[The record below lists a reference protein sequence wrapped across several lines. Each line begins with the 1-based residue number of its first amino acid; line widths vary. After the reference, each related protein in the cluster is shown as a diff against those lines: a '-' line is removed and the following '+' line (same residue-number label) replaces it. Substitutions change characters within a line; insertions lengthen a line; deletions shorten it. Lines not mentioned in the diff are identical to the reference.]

1 MKLDELRQAVH
12 SADPAAVLVPPHVL
26 ERLIQQVADL
36 PAFPWHVPHRECL
49 LIDRQELFRHAE
61 QDELDLEPGR
71 LLPPKV
77 ILLARPADGRL
88 VGTDPGA
95 LLLAY
100 WRMIFHCAVH
110 RELTTHWSRHP
121 PTEADVQARVNRLG
135 RAAFAEVR
143 EVLARDRYLLPPV
156 DDRSVYVEFAATYL
170 ELRHFSPALVS
181 VYFPGLPPAAEVDAL
196 LAEDVDAAAQLFA
209 TTRPP
214 GAHDP
219 APPDEGRS
227 DEAHDYYRRLG
238 RSAAAAAARG
248 NDVRAAILH
257 TRAARVAPAALT
269 PVARAEAARDLR
281 RLVNRLGAALHLDS
295 AGTDAWLQDLPAL
308 LDRADQG
315 PRPVEA
321 ALLFDLQKACTEHER
336 EAYALD
342 VVEWI
347 LSAGRRPVQRPLPGL
362 RLVRITRHVRDAAK
376 RLTTA
381 RLADAERRHLAGLLQ
396 EALHGCEER
405 VRQRVGPA
413 LADAFLDAGLQPV
426 TTPERVA
433 FAKMVEELLD
443 RTTDQGYFTFGDLR
457 DVISRNGL
465 KVPDLSGPEEF
476 LRGDPLLRLDRRLAA
491 LLDGIYRRGD
501 VYLRWLH
508 RATAILFGTPT
519 GRTVTRFVLVPFGG
533 ALVLTEALDYI
544 LKHTGVGSISDIAAG
559 ALGLPTQAEVA
570 SPGLSWT
577 IPKLVQAGAASG
589 ALDLPTDASTAIPLM
604 ALTVPKLFHAGVWL
618 ALSGLLLALVI
629 SGGLRRRCAKV
640 LTETRRGTRWLALDL
655 PGRVL
660 RDPRLSAVVMSW
672 PVQLGYAYVLK
683 PLAVWCLVALRWPIL
698 VVSWPLAVCG
708 VVATSLAINSRAG
721 QAVEQAI
728 AQVPASIYA
737 ALTAGL
743 IPGLIRWVLAVFKG
757 ILSLAEYA
765 AHSVDE
771 WLRFRGGD
779 NIVGQAVRGV
789 LGLLWFPVGWLARF
803 YLVVLIEPGFNP
815 VKAPLSILAA
825 KVVYPMIIYFKLADK
840 MVVWLGDGYFAL
852 AVTGATLWLLPDA
865 ITFLVWETR
874 ENWGLYRANRPTAL
888 RPVPVGR
895 HAETLKGLLRPGF
908 HSGTVP
914 RLYARL
920 RAAERWAAE
929 AGDWR
934 AVRANRQ
941 ELHETAVAVR
951 KFLERELVALL
962 DQCDDW
968 RGRLRVGNVTLA
980 TNTIRIE
987 VRHSGHATTPLVVTF
1002 TQRGAWLMA
1011 ALHGAD
1017 WLAERST
1024 AEQVEFANA
1033 LAGFYKL
1040 SAVDLVEQQVRAGLP
1055 PGFTEFELEPDRL
1068 AIHPAGTGGRR
1079 LRYDLSQW
1087 DRPLRPEDA
1096 RGSRAKGPELDPA
1109 RIMFRRTDVSLAE
1122 WEHAWRPPQE
1132 ADAPLRLTAAAAALA
1147 IVPPETQST
1156 APTDG
1161 HPSGRLRPVA
1171 DSTLPALVKRNGVT

>member
-1 MKLDELRQAVH
+1 VKLDELRQAVRT
-12 SADPAAVLVPPHVL
+12 ADPAAVLVPSHVL
-26 ERLIQQVADL
+26 ERLIQQVAGL
-36 PAFPWHVPHRECL
+36 PAFPWRVPHRECL

-61 QDELDLEPGR
+61 QDELDLEAGR

-77 ILLARPADGRL
+77 ILLARPSADRQGA
-88 VGTDPGA
+88 TDPGA
-95 LLLAY
+95 VLLAY
-100 WRMIFHCAVH
+100 WRMLFHCAVH
-110 RELTTHWSRHP
+110 RALATHWSRQP
-121 PTEADVQARVNRLG
+121 PTEPEIQARVNRLG
-135 RAAFAEVR
+135 RAAFAELR
-143 EVLARDRYLLPPV
+143 EVLSQDRCLLPPA
-156 DDRSVYVEFAATYL
+156 DDRSVYAEFAATYL
-170 ELRHFSPALVS
+170 ELRHFSPGLVS
-181 VYFPGLPPAAEVDAL
+181 VFFPGLPPVSEVDAL
-196 LAEDVDAAAQLFA
+196 LAEDVEAPGQLFA
-209 TTRPP
+209 NTRPP

-219 APPDEGRS
+219 TPPDEGRS
-227 DEAHDYYRRLG
+227 DEAHDYYRRLN
-238 RSAAAAAARG
+238 RSAAAAGARG

-269 PVARAEAARDLR
+269 PVARAEAQRDLR
-281 RLVNRLGAALHLDS
+281 RLVTRLGEALHLDA
-295 AGTDAWLQDLPAL
+295 AGADGWLQDLPAL

-342 VVEWI
+342 IVEWI

-362 RLVRITRHVRDAAK
+362 RLVRITRHVRDASR

-396 EALHGCEER
+396 EALHGCVER

-508 RATAILFGTPT
+508 RATALLFGTHA
-519 GRTVTRFVLVPFGG
+519 GRAVTRYGLVPFGG
-533 ALVLTEALDYI
+533 ALVLTEAVDYV
-544 LKHTGVGSISDIAAG
+544 LKQTGVGSISDLAAE
-559 ALGLPTQAEVA
+559 ALGR
-570 SPGLSWT
+570 
-577 IPKLVQAGAASG
+577 
-589 ALDLPTDASTAIPLM
+589 PTDAEAGIPFL
-604 ALTVPKLFHAGVWL
+604 AFSVPKLIHVGLWL
-618 ALSGLLLALVI
+618 LASGLLLALVV
-629 SGGLRRRCAKV
+629 SGGLRRRCARV
-640 LTETRRGTRWLALDL
+640 LSETRRGTRWLVVGL
-655 PGRVL
+655 PTRVL
-660 RDPRLSAVVMSW
+660 RDPHLNAIVMSW

-683 PLAVWCLVALRWPIL
+683 PVAVWGLLALRWPVLIA
-698 VVSWPLAVCG
+698 SWPLALCG
-708 VVATSLAINSRAG
+708 LLATSLTLNSRAG

-728 AQVPASIYA
+728 AQIPASVYG

-743 IPGLIRWVLAVFKG
+743 IPGLVRWVLAVFKG

-779 NIVGQAVRGV
+779 NVVGRAVRGV

-825 KVVYPMIIYFKLADK
+825 KIVYPLALQMGLYVK
-840 MVVWLGDGYFAL
+840 VPAWLGGGPIAWSV
-852 AVTGATLWLLPDA
+852 AMATIWLLPDA
-865 ITFLVWETR
+865 VTFLVWETK
-874 ENWGLYRANRPTAL
+874 ENWGLYRANRPAKL

-895 HAETLKGLLRPGF
+895 HGETLKGLLRPGF

-941 ELHETAVAVR
+941 ELHETAVSVR

-968 RGRLRVGNVTLA
+968 RGRLRVGNVSLS

-987 VRHSGHATTPLVVTF
+987 VRHSGHAESPLVVSF
-1002 TQRGAWLMA
+1002 TQRGGWLMA
-1011 ALHGAD
+1011 GLNGAD
-1017 WLAERST
+1017 WLAALSP
-1024 AEQVEFANA
+1024 AEQVDFANA

-1040 SAVDLVEQQVRAGLP
+1040 SAVDLVREQVLAGLP
-1055 PGFTEFELEPDRL
+1055 PGFATFELEPDRL
-1068 AIHPAGTGGRR
+1068 AIHPAAAGGRW
-1079 LRYDLSQW
+1079 LRYDLTLR
-1087 DRPLRPEDA
+1087 DRALRPEDA
-1096 RGSRAKGPELDPA
+1096 RGSRTRGPELDPA
-1109 RIMFRRTDVSLAE
+1109 RILFSCVDLTLAE
-1122 WEHAWRPPQE
+1122 WEDAWRPPAE
-1132 ADAPLRLTAAAAALA
+1132 ADDPPRLTAAAASLAL
-1147 IVPPETQST
+1147 VPADFQ
-1156 APTDG
+1156 ADG
-1161 HPSGRLRPVA
+1161 HVTGRLRAGA
-1171 DSTLPALVKRNGVT
+1171 DASLPALLKRNGVT

>member
-1 MKLDELRQAVH
+1 VKLDELRQAVR
-12 SADPAAVLVPPHVL
+12 SADPAAVLVQSHVL

-36 PAFPWHVPHRECL
+36 SAFPWRVPHRECL

-61 QDELDLEPGR
+61 QDELDLEAGR

-77 ILLARPADGRL
+77 ILLARPADRL
-88 VGTDPGA
+88 AGMESGA
-95 LLLAY
+95 LLLEY

-110 RELTTHWSRHP
+110 RDLAAHWSRHP
-121 PTEADVQARVNRLG
+121 PTEAEVQSRVNRLG
-135 RAAFAEVR
+135 RAAFAEIR
-143 EVLARDRYLLPPV
+143 EVLEQDRCLLPPA

-181 VYFPGLPPAAEVDAL
+181 VYFPGLPPLAEVDAL
-196 LAEDVDAAAQLFA
+196 LADDVDSAAKLFA
-209 TTRPP
+209 NTRPP
-214 GAHDP
+214 GARDP

-257 TRAARVAPAALT
+257 TRAARVAPPALT
-269 PVARAEAARDLR
+269 PVARADAARDLR
-281 RLVNRLGAALHLDS
+281 RLVGRLGAALHLDA
-295 AGTDAWLQDLPAL
+295 AGTEAWLQDLPAL

-362 RLVRITRHVRDAAK
+362 RLVRITRHVRDASR

-396 EALHGCEER
+396 EALHGCETR

-443 RTTDQGYFTFGDLR
+443 RTTDQGYFTFADLR

-465 KVPDLSGPEEF
+465 KVPDLGGPEEF

-508 RATAILFGTPT
+508 RATALLFGTPA
-519 GRTVTRFVLVPFGG
+519 GRAVTRYGLVPFGG
-533 ALVLTEALDYI
+533 ALILTEALDYV
-544 LKHTGVGSISDIAAG
+544 LKHTGVGAISDLAAR
-559 ALGLPTQAEVA
+559 ALGR
-570 SPGLSWT
+570 
-577 IPKLVQAGAASG
+577 
-589 ALDLPTDASTAIPLM
+589 PTDVEAGVPIF
-604 ALTVPKLFHAGVWL
+604 ALTLPKLFHLGVWL
-618 ALSGLLLALVI
+618 LTSGLLLALVM
-629 SGGLRRRCAKV
+629 SGGLRRRCARV
-640 LTETRRGTRWLALDL
+640 LSETRRGTRWLAMDL

-683 PLAVWCLVALRWPIL
+683 PLAVWCLLALRWPL
-698 VVSWPLAVCG
+698 LLTSWPLATTG
-708 VVATSLAINSRAG
+708 LLATSLAINSRAG

-728 AQVPASIYA
+728 AQVPASFYA

-743 IPGLIRWVLAVFKG
+743 IPGLVRWVLAVFKG

-779 NIVGQAVRGV
+779 GIVGRAVRGL

-825 KVVYPMIIYFKLADK
+825 KIVYPLVYATSLTDK
-840 MVVWLGDGYFAL
+840 VAQALGDGYIAWG
-852 AVTGATLWLLPDA
+852 VTAATIWLLPDA

-874 ENWGLYRANRPTAL
+874 ENWGLYRANRAATL

-895 HAETLKGLLRPGF
+895 HGETFKGLLRPGF

-914 RLYARL
+914 RLYSRL
-920 RAAERWAAE
+920 RSAERSATE

-980 TNTIRIE
+980 TNAIRIE
-987 VRHSGHATTPLVVTF
+987 VRHSAHATPLVVSF
-1002 TQRGAWLMA
+1002 TERGNWLMA
-1011 ALHGAD
+1011 GLIGAD
-1017 WLAERST
+1017 WLAERT
-1024 AEQVEFANA
+1024 PAERVDFANA

-1040 SAVDLVEQQVRAGLP
+1040 SAVDLVSEQVLAALP
-1055 PGFTEFELEPDRL
+1055 PGFCGFELEPDRL
-1068 AIHPAGTGGRR
+1068 AIHAAPPGGRW
-1079 LRYDLSQW
+1079 LRYDLTLS

-1096 RGSRAKGPELDPA
+1096 RGSRTKGPELDPV
-1109 RIMFRRTDVSLAE
+1109 RVLFRRVDLMLAE
-1122 WEHAWRPPQE
+1122 WENAWRAPAE
-1132 ADAPLRLTAAAAALA
+1132 VDAPPRLTAAAEALA
-1147 IVPPETQST
+1147 LVPADSGAE
-1156 APTDG
+1156 ALADG
-1161 HPSGRLRPVA
+1161 HVTGRLRQGVDP
-1171 DSTLPALVKRNGVT
+1171 DLPSLVKRNGVT